1 MVVSLDFPCHDA
13 TVFTVSVATKHKNR
27 LQLCC
32 KKVKKLFSGT
42 GIVKTW
48 MAYFS
53 FQRHF
58 HDPNTLAK

>member
-42 GIVKTW
+42 GIVKT
-48 MAYFS
+48 
-53 FQRHF
+53 
-58 HDPNTLAK
+58 